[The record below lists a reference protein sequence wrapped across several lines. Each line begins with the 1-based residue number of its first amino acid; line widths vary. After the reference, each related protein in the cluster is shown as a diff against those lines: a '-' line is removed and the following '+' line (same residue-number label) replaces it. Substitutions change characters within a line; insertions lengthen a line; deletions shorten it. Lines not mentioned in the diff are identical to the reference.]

1 MCVVDF
7 QVDNQANTAIVVER
21 FSDLLGDEGIGF
33 GRIEADGEVK
43 WTVLRGEVEDLGEGD
58 ID

>member
-33 GRIEADGEVK
+33 GRIEADGKVK